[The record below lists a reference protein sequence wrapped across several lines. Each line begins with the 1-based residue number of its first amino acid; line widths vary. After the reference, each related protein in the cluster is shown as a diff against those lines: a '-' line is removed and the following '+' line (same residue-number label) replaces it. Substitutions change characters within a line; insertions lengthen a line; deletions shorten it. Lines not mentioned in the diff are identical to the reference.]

1 MRSKIKKYDIF
12 GNKTDLVYMLILYA
26 MTLTVHL
33 TVALRMKMLHMSHDE
48 MGVLATAAY
57 AVGEDWSSIVS
68 KFGYYGYGSSLLY
81 IPIFALTKGPVL
93 RYRLITALNS
103 CFMALIPVIA
113 YRIARKYCKA
123 EKNTAL
129 FAAAATGLYPGY
141 LLFSKWVW
149 NETMMCLLPWVAA
162 LLMFRLFYEQ
172 SKKLR
177 IVFSVLLSLTLV
189 YSYAVHSRALGLII
203 AAMLTIAI
211 VWIFQ
216 KKLIVEPISF
226 CSSFAVFFTIDHF
239 VKKYVQEHIWL
250 AGSNGEMAN
259 TVGGNTGKLHDYTN
273 AEGFRGLLR
282 ITAGQL
288 SAASAST
295 YGLLAIATAVGIPLI
310 IRGINKNQRVRRGRQ
325 PDEKHALWLLMTIT
339 ALFFAGALAIS
350 ALFLGN
356 EGRLSQTRG
365 DYYVYTRYF
374 SNMLGFAVF
383 SVFMYFAKHDLTGR
397 MTAAAIGVYALMALP
412 IVHYADFINQ
422 QNSSSNATIL
432 NLLAYLGYNPKDYVA
447 HFDFRTLLI
456 VTTVVFGAAVI
467 AFSGKKQNLFAIL
480 LCLVSLESYYR
491 TADIVILGN
500 TSSDFSYVQ
509 PTLNALETVD
519 GLEDEYDSVYYYNVH
534 QAKPWSSSA
543 MQFALPDYEVTEFD
557 FEITPETDPEK
568 LFGFITENSVI
579 VSSEDIALEQF
590 SPDIYRLEY
599 ESIGYGKE
607 YMWVYGEDV
616 RDYIVENSDIEVAGE
631 KE

>member
-1 MRSKIKKYDIF
+1 MGLKIKKYDIF
-12 GNKTDLVYMLILYA
+12 GKKTDLVYMIILYA
-26 MTLTVHL
+26 AALTVHL

-68 KFGYYGYGSSLLY
+68 KFGYYGYGSAILY

-93 RYRLITALNS
+93 RYRLVTALNS
-103 CFMALIPVIA
+103 CLMALIPVIA
-113 YRIARKYCKA
+113 YHIARKYLKL

-129 FAAAATGLYPGY
+129 FAAAATGFYPGY

-162 LLMFRLFYEQ
+162 LLMFRLFFEQ
-172 SKKLR
+172 NKKLR
-177 IVFSVLLSLTLV
+177 VVFSVLLSLTMV
-189 YSYAVHSRALGLII
+189 YSYAVHSRALGLIA
-203 AAMLTIAI
+203 AAMLII
-211 VWIFQ
+211 LLIWVIQ

-226 CSSFAVFFTIDHF
+226 CTSFAVFYVIDHF
-239 VKKYVQEHIWL
+239 IKKYIQKHLWL
-250 AGSNGEMAN
+250 AGENGEMAN

-273 AEGFRGLLR
+273 AEGFKGLLR

-295 YGLLAIATAVGIPLI
+295 YGLLAIAAAVGIPLI
-310 IRGINKNQRVRRGRQ
+310 FRGMKKNQRVRKGRQ
-325 PDEKHALWLLMTIT
+325 PDEKHALWLLMLIT
-339 ALFFAGALAIS
+339 VLFFAAALAIS

-365 DYYVYTRYF
+365 DYYVYTRYY
-374 SNMLGFAVF
+374 SNTLGFVIF
-383 SVFMYFAKHDLTGR
+383 SAFAYFAKNDLSMR
-397 MTAAAIGVYALMALP
+397 MTAAMLAVYALLAFP

-422 QNSSSNATIL
+422 QKSSSNATIL
-432 NLLAYLGYNPKDYVA
+432 NLLAYLGYNPKDYVS

-456 VTTVVFGAAVI
+456 VTAVVFGAALI
-467 AFSGKKQNLFAIL
+467 AFSGKKQNLFAVM

-491 TADIVILGN
+491 TADIVILEN
-500 TSSDFSYVQ
+500 TSADLSYVQ
-509 PTLNALETVD
+509 PTLNALENVD
-519 GLEDEYDSVYYYNVH
+519 GLEDKYDDVYYYNVH

-543 MQFALPDYEVTEFD
+543 MQFALPEYEVTEFN
-557 FEITPETDPEK
+557 FEVSPETDPEQ
-568 LFGFITENSVI
+568 LFSFITRNSII
-579 VSSEDIALEQF
+579 VSSEDIGLEQF

-607 YMWVYGEDV
+607 YIWVYGEDV
-616 RDYIVENSDIEVAGE
+616 RDYIIENSDIEVAE
-631 KE
+631 KKE

>member
-1 MRSKIKKYDIF
+1 MGLKIRKYDLF
-12 GNKTDLVYMLILYA
+12 GKKTDLVYMIILYVL
-26 MTLTVHL
+26 TLTVHL

-57 AVGEDWSSIVS
+57 AVGEDWSAIVS
-68 KFGYYGYGSSLLY
+68 KFGYYGYGSAILY

-113 YRIARKYCKA
+113 YHIARKYCKA
-123 EKNTAL
+123 EKNTAF
-129 FAAAATGLYPGY
+129 FAAAVTGLYPGY

-149 NETMMCLLPWVAA
+149 NETMMCLLPWVTA
-162 LLMFRLFYEQ
+162 LLMFRLFFEQ
-172 SKKLR
+172 NKKLR
-177 IVFSVLLSLTLV
+177 VVFSLLLSLTLV
-189 YSYAVHSRALGLII
+189 YSYAVHSRALGLIAAAVLVI
-203 AAMLTIAI
+203 AL

-216 KKLIVEPISF
+216 RRLIVEPISF
-226 CSSFAVFFTIDHF
+226 CSSFAVLFTIDHF
-239 VKKYVQEHIWL
+239 VKKYIQEHLWL
-250 AGSNGEMAN
+250 TGENGDMAN

-295 YGLLAIATAVGIPLI
+295 YGLLAIAIAAGIPLI
-310 IRGINKNQRVRRGRQ
+310 FKGMKKNQRIRKGRQ
-325 PDEKHALWLLMTIT
+325 PDEKHAMWLLMTMT

-374 SNMLGFAVF
+374 SNTLGFAVF
-383 SVFMYFAKHDLTGR
+383 AVFIYFAKNELSSR
-397 MTAAAIGVYALMALP
+397 MAAVMAAVYAALAFP
-412 IVHYADFINQ
+412 MIHYADFINQ
-422 QNSSSNATIL
+422 QHSSSNATIL
-432 NLLAYLGYNPKDYVA
+432 NLLAYLGYNPKDYVS

-456 VTTVVFGAAVI
+456 VTTVVFGAAII

-491 TADIVILGN
+491 TSDIVILGN

-509 PTLNALETVD
+509 PTFNALEKVD

-543 MQFALPDYEVTEFD
+543 MQFALPEYEVTEFN
-557 FEITPETDPEK
+557 FEISPETDPEQ
-568 LFGFITENSVI
+568 LFGFITENSII
-579 VSSEDIALEQF
+579 VSSEDIGLEKF

-599 ESIGYGKE
+599 DSINYGKE
-607 YMWVYGEDV
+607 YMWVYGGDV
-616 RDYIVENSDIEVAGE
+616 KDYIVENSDIRVAE
-631 KE
+631 IKE

>member
-1 MRSKIKKYDIF
+1 MGLKIKKYDLF
-12 GNKTDLVYMLILYA
+12 GKKTDLVYMIFLYA
-26 MTLTVHL
+26 VTLTVHL

-113 YRIARKYCKA
+113 YRIARKYCKT

-129 FAAAATGLYPGY
+129 FASLATGLYPGY

-162 LLMFRLFYEQ
+162 LLMFRLFFEQ
-172 SKKLR
+172 DKKLR
-177 IVFSVLLSLTLV
+177 VVFSVLLSLTLV
-189 YSYAVHSRALGLII
+189 YSYAVHSRALGLIL
-203 AAMLTIAI
+203 A
-211 VWIFQ
+211 VIF
-216 KKLIVEPISF
+216 LIVMILAVYKRLIIEPVSF
-226 CSSFAVFFTIDHF
+226 CASFAVFFAIDHF

-250 AGSNGEMAN
+250 AGDNGEMAN
-259 TVGGNTGKLHDYTN
+259 TVGSNTGKLHDYTN
-273 AEGFRGLLR
+273 IEGFRGLLR

-295 YGLLAIATAVGIPLI
+295 YGLLAIAAAAGVPVI
-310 IRGINKNQRVRRGRQ
+310 INGMKKNMRIRKGRQ
-325 PDEKHALWLLMTIT
+325 PDEKHAVWLLMSIT
-339 ALFFAGALAIS
+339 ALFFAAALAIS

-356 EGRLSQTRG
+356 EGRLSETRG
-365 DYYVYTRYF
+365 DYYIYTRYF

-383 SVFMYFAKHDLTGR
+383 AVFVYFAKNDMSRR
-397 MTAAAIGVYALMALP
+397 MLAAAVAVYGLFAVP
-412 IVHYADFINQ
+412 IMHYADFINQ
-422 QNSSSNATIL
+422 QKSSSNATIL
-432 NLLAYLGYNPKDYVA
+432 NLLAYLGDNPKDYIS
-447 HFDFRTLLI
+447 HFDFRTLLL
-456 VTTVVFGAAVI
+456 VTTVVFGAALI
-467 AFSGKKQNLFAIL
+467 AFSGKKQNIFAVL
-480 LCLVSLESYYR
+480 LCIVSLESYYK
-491 TADIVILGN
+491 TSDVVILGN
-500 TSSDFSYVQ
+500 TSTDLSYVQ
-509 PTLNALETVD
+509 PTLNALETVG
-519 GLEDEYDSVYYYNVH
+519 GLEDKYDDVYYYNVH

-543 MQFALPDYEVTEFD
+543 MQFALPDYEVTEFS
-557 FEITPETDPEK
+557 FEVSPETDPEQ
-568 LFGFITENSVI
+568 LFGFITENSII
-579 VSSEDIALEQF
+579 VSSEDIGLEQF

-607 YMWVYGEDV
+607 YMWAYGEEV
-616 RDYIVENSDIEVAGE
+616 KDYIIQNSDIETADE